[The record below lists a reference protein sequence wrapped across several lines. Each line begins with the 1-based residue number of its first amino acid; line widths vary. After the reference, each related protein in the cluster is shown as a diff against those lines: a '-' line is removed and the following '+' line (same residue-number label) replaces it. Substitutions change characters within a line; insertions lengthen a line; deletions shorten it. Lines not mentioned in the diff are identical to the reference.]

1 MAIFLDKAVGVDRG
15 VFIFFEKAPSDGD
28 AKFVRDGDCYS
39 LKVNGNNRQIGYF
52 NYLPESLCSYI
63 GLKTDLH
70 LGDTVVV
77 SYHPPDGAEA
87 QFDVV
92 MTDRTLTDVLEEG
105 IEILRGGQA
114 TSTNNTETVKEV
126 SQALNTL
133 SLLNSPRAGSGNGA
147 VGDAAALLESELR
160 EVLHWRPRTN
170 DTKGFLAALEQS
182 FEEAEV
188 RGLPTFVYA
197 PRSYTVTTDLSGEIT
212 GAQASLYARA
222 KLAVDESLKLL
233 DGLTPLADSFDEE
246 EADAYL
252 AIIRQ
257 RMSDLTDELA
267 RPAGPRVARLD
278 KIFDQL
284 LGSASGSVD
293 AENVGGRL
301 GDLRDEYDLKVAADT
316 VNTIEEEKTATDFR
330 IIVDYLS
337 SLHDAWDKAR
347 HFFNGQRRFL
357 GTQLVWLE
365 RLLAA
370 IAESSEEVR
379 RALDSVLIG
388 SLEQLS
394 LVIAFNPDTGREPIL
409 VDDLLDWVTHFASE
423 EGPRLIQEGG
433 RTAITIELSQTAALL
448 RDMVLDSL
456 DAEQDDLPEEFFY
469 PLVRSSF
476 KQLYKHL
483 DTLVLEANKSALGG
497 VVVSDLSRGAAR
509 RAAS

>member
-1 MAIFLDKAVGVDRG
+1 MAIFLDRAVGVDRG
-15 VFIFFEKAPSDGD
+15 IFIFFEKAPSHGD
-28 AKFVRDGDCYS
+28 AKFVSDEGCYS

-52 NYLPESLCSYI
+52 DYLPESLCSYI

-70 LGDTVVV
+70 PGDAVTA
-77 SYHPPDGAEA
+77 SYHSPEGAEI
-87 QFDVV
+87 QVDVV
-92 MTDRTLTDVLEEG
+92 MTDKKLAKVFEEG
-105 IEILRGGQA
+105 VEILRGGQTLPVERA
-114 TSTNNTETVKEV
+114 ETVKEV

-133 SLLNSPRAGSGNGA
+133 SLLNSPRASTKNGA
-147 VGDAAALLESELR
+147 VDDAAALLESELR

-170 DTKGFLAALEQS
+170 DPRGFLAALEQS
-182 FEEAEV
+182 FEQTEL
-188 RGLPTFVYA
+188 RGLPAFVYA

-246 EADAYL
+246 AADAYL

-278 KIFDQL
+278 ELFDQL
-284 LGSASGSVD
+284 LGGDSVVD

-301 GDLRDEYDLKVAADT
+301 GDLRDEYDLNVAAST
-316 VNTIEEEKTATDFR
+316 VNTIEEEKIATDFR
-330 IIVDYLS
+330 IIVDYLV

-347 HFFNGQRRFL
+347 HFFSGQRRFL

-370 IAESSEEVR
+370 VAEASEEVR
-379 RALDSVLIG
+379 RALESVLIG

-394 LVIAFNPDTGREPIL
+394 LVITFTPDTGREPML
-409 VDDLLDWVTHFASE
+409 VDDLLDWVAYFASE
-423 EGPRLIQEGG
+423 EGPKLIQEGG
-433 RTAITIELSQTAALL
+433 RTAITNELSQTAELL
-448 RDMVLDSL
+448 RDTVLDSL
-456 DAEQDDLPEEFFY
+456 AAEQGSLPEEFFY
-469 PLVRSSF
+469 PIVRSSLN
-476 KQLYKHL
+476 QLHKHL

-497 VVVSDLSRGAAR
+497 VVVSAPRGAAR
-509 RAAS
+509 RATG